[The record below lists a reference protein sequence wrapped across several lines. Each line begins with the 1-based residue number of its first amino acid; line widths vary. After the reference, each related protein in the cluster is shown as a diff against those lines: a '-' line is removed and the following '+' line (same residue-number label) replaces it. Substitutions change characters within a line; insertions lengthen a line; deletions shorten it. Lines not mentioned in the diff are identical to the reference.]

1 MPPSSLFISAMAWL
15 RERGGKRMELQACK
29 EVERLIAKKGS
40 VVGCFDSS
48 KIRHA
53 TFMSD

>member
-1 MPPSSLFISAMAWL
+1 
-15 RERGGKRMELQACK
+15 MELQACK